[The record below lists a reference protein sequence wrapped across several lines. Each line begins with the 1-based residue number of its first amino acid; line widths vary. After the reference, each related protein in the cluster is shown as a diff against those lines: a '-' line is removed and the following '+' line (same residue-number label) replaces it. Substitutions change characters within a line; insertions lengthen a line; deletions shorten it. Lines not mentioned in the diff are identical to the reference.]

1 MLVYRGWAGCVRR
14 RANCRTAAAEVA
26 KTRQARILHVWLE
39 AVEARNVSELT
50 AWAVRCL
57 MGGKLGKAWRPWAH
71 EARVRVTA
79 RGALQRWVA
88 GELGAA
94 LQRWHS
100 LVLQWRNIQ
109 LGVLA
114 SGLHYEGAFSLKI
127 FGAWRTQAKRQG
139 VVRLIVGGSGRRSL
153 LRRGWCA
160 ARDHAAMAR
169 VAQAGGLAAAGYS
182 GAQLTRQA
190 LHKWR
195 EVAVMQDLL
204 QGMFHASASALLR
217 AALRCWMRGGARYMA
232 AEQSAMRALAYWTG
246 MSCKSCWVLWR
257 LLASG
262 GTAQMGKMHQAGLM
276 LRNSNMTRYLACWR
290 AMVEARAEQFR
301 KLRVAAGR
309 MCNRLLAMCFGACME
324 LVAAKHQRE
333 ETALQC
339 VRRMLN
345 RVLVM
350 AWGAWWGKVEERRQA
365 MASCK
370 AMAARA
376 LGREHLVAFLSWR
389 EQTEDSIRG
398 EQIRALLGEKVQALE
413 MGSMSGVLK
422 RWTRQYW
429 QERVLL
435 SMTRRDQTLVASAF
449 EALGGA
455 VRAAKLLRRVADM
468 GFAGKE
474 MQQRLRLQRWR
485 RLAAHRAAL
494 RLRQEYLLSRTTW
507 YARQAILDHWK
518 AAKAARANDRRALAR
533 YCFSLCHHVL
543 RAWHAHAATACT
555 ARDELLRA
563 HANQL
568 ALEQHR
574 RRARARRL
582 VVVVGAWR
590 EAVRGA
596 VYRRRLLRG
605 ARLDRAWRRWAS
617 KAARGARCAD
627 ARHVIQQRHEC
638 RVLLAVVHG
647 WRAHLQ
653 EGRNR
658 DAAFAADQETRLV
671 NADAYYLQRLGG
683 LVFFYWRALSW
694 SRNWEKPGRFGSEPR
709 PAHAHPEERGSEQ
722 QRQRHMAALLV
733 RGSVAHQSSASKAFQ
748 QGLYSPAAG
757 SPLSPPRSRGASRDE
772 RSRGEPRSRS
782 PFRRVSFDEA
792 DEPTTR
798 AYPSV
803 MSPMGMAVAVALGSH
818 LVDEPTL
825 QSRPQG
831 AAHPDS
837 PQARSERRARA
848 LTPQATPKSGRRLF
862 ESTSRA
868 SNANGFASF
877 GDWVALHTNG

>member
-217 AALRCWMRGGARYMA
+217 AALRCWMRGGAKYMA
-232 AEQSAMRALAYWTG
+232 AEQSAIRALAYWTG

-276 LRNSNMTRYLACWR
+276 LRNSSMTRYLACWR
-290 AMVEARAEQFR
+290 AMAEARAEQFR

>member
-100 LVLQWRNIQ
+100 LVLQWRNIR

-139 VVRLIVGGSGRRSL
+139 VVRLIVAGSGRRSL

-169 VAQAGGLAAAGYS
+169 VAQAGGLAAASYS

-276 LRNSNMTRYLACWR
+276 LRNSSMTRYLACWR
-290 AMVEARAEQFR
+290 AMAEARAEQFR

>member
-1 MLVYRGWAGCVRR
+1 VLVYRGWSGLVRR
-14 RANCRTAAAEVA
+14 RANCRAAAAEVA
-26 KTRQARILHVWLE
+26 LARQGRILHTWLE
-39 AVEARNVSELT
+39 AVENQNVSELT
-50 AWAVRCL
+50 SWAVRCL
-57 MGGKLGKAWRPWAH
+57 TGGKLGKAWRPWAQ
-71 EARVRVTA
+71 EARTRVAA

-94 LQRWHS
+94 LQRWHGV
-100 LVLQWRNIQ
+100 VLQWRNLQ

-114 SGLHYEGAFSLKI
+114 SGLHYEGAFTLKI

-139 VVRLIVGGSGRRSL
+139 VVRLIVGGNSRRSL
-153 LRRGWCA
+153 LRRGWSA

-169 VAQAGGLAAAGYS
+169 VAQAGGLAATGYS
-182 GAQLTRQA
+182 DAQLKRQA
-190 LHKWR
+190 LLKWR
-195 EVAVMQDLL
+195 SAALTSSAL

-217 AALRCWMRGGARYMA
+217 TALRCWVRGGAKYMA
-232 AEQSAMRALAYWTG
+232 AEQSAMAALAYWSG
-246 MSCKSCWVLWR
+246 ASCKSCWVLWR
-257 LLASG
+257 LATSG
-262 GTAQMGKMHQAGLM
+262 RMAQMGNMHQAGLM
-276 LRNSNMTRYLACWR
+276 LRNSNLTRYLACWR
-290 AMVEARAEQFR
+290 AAAEARAEQLR

-309 MCNRLLAMCFGACME
+309 MCNRLLAMCFGACMA
-324 LVAAKHQRE
+324 LVTAKRQRE
-333 ETALQC
+333 EAALQC
-339 VRRMLN
+339 VVRMLN
-345 RVLVM
+345 CMLVM
-350 AWGAWWGKVEERRQA
+350 TWEAWRGQVEERRQA
-365 MASCK
+365 MRACG

-376 LGREHLVAFLSWR
+376 LGREHLAAFLSWR
-389 EQTEDSIRG
+389 EQTESSIRG
-398 EQIRALLGEKVQALE
+398 EQIHALLGDKVQALE
-413 MGSMSGVLK
+413 MGSKSGVLK

-429 QERVLL
+429 QERVML
-435 SMTRRDQTLVASAF
+435 SMTRRDETLVAAAF

-455 VRAAKLLRRVADM
+455 ARARQLLRRVAEM
-468 GFAGKE
+468 GFAGKKT
-474 MQQRLRLQRWR
+474 QQRLWLQRWR

-507 YARQAILDHWK
+507 YARQAILGHWK
-518 AAKAARANDRRALAR
+518 AAKTARANDRRALAR

-543 RAWHAHAATACT
+543 RAWHAHVATACT

-568 ALEQHR
+568 VLEQHR

-627 ARHVIQQRHEC
+627 ACYVIEQRRGC
-638 RVLLAVVHG
+638 RVLRAVVRG
-647 WRAHLQ
+647 WHAHLQ
-653 EGRNR
+653 ERRNR

-694 SRNWEKPGRFGSEPR
+694 SRNWEKPGRFCLEPR
-709 PAHAHPEERGSEQ
+709 HAHGRPEERGSEQ

-757 SPLSPPRSRGASRDE
+757 SPLSPPRSRGVPRGE

-818 LVDEPTL
+818 LVDEP
-825 QSRPQG
+825 RP
-831 AAHPDS
+831 AVDS

-848 LTPQATPKSGRRLF
+848 LTPQATPRSGRRLF

-877 GDWVALHTNG
+877 GDWVALQTNG